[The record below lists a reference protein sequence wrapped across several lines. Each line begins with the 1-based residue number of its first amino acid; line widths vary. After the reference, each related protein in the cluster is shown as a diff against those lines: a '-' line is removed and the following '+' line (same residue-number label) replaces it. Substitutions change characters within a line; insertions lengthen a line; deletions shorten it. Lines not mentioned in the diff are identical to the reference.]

1 MIIAASHKINFP
13 GQFWATLKKTL
24 AILPSDDGIQV
35 IQILPSTDISKA
47 MGVWEAPSIEV
58 LDHFL
63 RQIVF
68 DWSEETYFEI
78 DAVNAVG
85 LSL

>member
-13 GQFWATLKKTL
+13 GQFWATLKKKL
-24 AILPSDDGIQV
+24 ATLPSADGIQV
-35 IQILPSTDISKA
+35 IQILPARDISKA
-47 MGVWEAPSIEV
+47 VGVWEASSIEA
-58 LDHFL
+58 LDNFL